1 MTIKGYATDSD
12 TAAAIS
18 ASVGLACDARGLPR
32 FIGITPMPIYAGTHK
47 GKMFLPLADSSLE
60 QVLWRGIKMKDF
72 PEFQQIIDTLGGLSA
87 RVTIQASSLIDP
99 NAPIEP

>member
-1 MTIKGYATDSD
+1 MTINGYLTDSD

-18 ASVGLACDARGLPR
+18 VSVGLACDARGLPR

-47 GKMFLPLADSSLE
+47 GKMFLPLSDMALE
-60 QVLWRGIKMKDF
+60 QVLWRGVKMKDF
-72 PEFQQIIDTLGGLSA
+72 PEFQQIIDALGGLSA

-99 NAPIEP
+99 DATTEP